1 MVLAASYQNF
11 RSDARRATAATCCA
25 VTIFVLP
32 LIILVCSLL
41 TLRLPGMTLYK
52 LRPILI
58 PAAALLAASIP
69 MIAFAVKTNRI
80 RNRSFTPYLNELKKQ
95 VDEMPLSNTSSKSEK
110 KAFSDLLIKDLV
122 KPYQATDF
130 RYFILTQLS
139 EAYPKKSPKQKAIL
153 AARDKSLGS

>member
-32 LIILVCSLL
+32 LIAMVCGLL

-52 LRPILI
+52 LRHLLI
-58 PAAALLAASIP
+58 PAGALFGASIP
-69 MIAFAVKTNRI
+69 LIALAVITNRS

-95 VDEMPLSNTSSKSEK
+95 VDQMPLSKQSTKIEK
-110 KAFSDLLIKDLV
+110 QAFLDLLIKDLV
-122 KPYQATDF
+122 KPYEATDF

-139 EAYPKKSPKQKAIL
+139 EGYPKDSPKQKAIL
-153 AARDKSLGS
+153 AARNKSLDS